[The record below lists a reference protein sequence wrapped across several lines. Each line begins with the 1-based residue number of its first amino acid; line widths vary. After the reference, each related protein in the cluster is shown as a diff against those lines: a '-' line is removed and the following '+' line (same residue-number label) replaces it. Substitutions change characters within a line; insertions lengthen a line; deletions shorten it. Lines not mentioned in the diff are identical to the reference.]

1 MFIEP
6 RDCNVSVITIVKNFI
21 RKIILTN
28 TSLIRSIIN
37 SIIIPSVSVSS
48 CKTNANII
56 TITNTRNISK
66 AGILSLSI
74 YSNIIF
80 FRIFQA
86 FLWFTYLTIIFR
98 SQANDAVSELDS
110 LNISSNN
117 SLQVWGFINDI
128 KRHLFNLKV

>member
-74 YSNIIF
+74 YRNIIF
-80 FRIFQA
+80 SSFSNSFYGLHTSLSFFGLRQMMLFQSSIA
-86 FLWFTYLTIIFR
+86 LISPATIPYR
-98 SQANDAVSELDS
+98 YVVSS
-110 LNISSNN
+110 I
-117 SLQVWGFINDI
+117 I
-128 KRHLFNLKV
+128 